1 MRRNR
6 ITRLY
11 ITTCKC
17 KPRRPWLS
25 GFMEFLPSL
34 VTSRWSYAHAL
45 LPARTSAAPKTNLQD
60 NALIYLP
67 RGKKTE
73 TSSVQQEAV
82 SFTQPT
88 RFDIKEREGRCL
100 RCFVLRVEPVVN
112 YILLRVFRLM
122 NTLLIIKWNIQ
133 LWSILI
139 YTIFLVVIKQRK
151 ISYAYE

>member
-25 GFMEFLPSL
+25 GFMELLPSL

-67 RGKKTE
+67 RVKKTE
-73 TSSVQQEAV
+73 TSSVQQEAA

-88 RFDIKEREGRCL
+88 RFDIKEREGTC
-100 RCFVLRVEPVVN
+100 CFVLRVKPVVN

-122 NTLLIIKWNIQ
+122 NTLPIIKLNIQ
-133 LWSILI
+133 LWRIFI
-139 YTIFLVVIKQRK
+139 YT
-151 ISYAYE
+151 

>member
-67 RGKKTE
+67 RVKKTE

-88 RFDIKEREGRCL
+88 RFDIKEREGRC
-100 RCFVLRVEPVVN
+100 CFVSRVRPVVN
-112 YILLRVFRLM
+112 YILLQVFRLM
-122 NTLLIIKWNIQ
+122 NTLPIIKSNIQ
-133 LWSILI
+133 LWRILI
-139 YTIFLVVIKQRK
+139 YT
-151 ISYAYE
+151 